1 MIKETTYHQEELRH
15 GVCRECGEESDEIL
29 KGDGRCVDCIAADI
43 LYEETMN
50 MSDEDFKEYINH
62 L

>member
-15 GVCRECGEESDEIL
+15 GVCRECGQESDEIL
-29 KGDGRCVDCIAADI
+29 KGDGRCVDCIEADI
-43 LYEETMN
+43 LYEMTMN
-50 MSDEDFKEYINH
+50 TNDEEFQKYIKT